1 MPTLMSTSE
10 MLTVVVIFVLYLGIM
25 IGIGFYFYK
34 KNKNVSDY
42 MLGGRQLNP
51 WVAALSAQASD
62 MSGWLLLGL
71 PGTAYL
77 LFVGTS
83 EAIWTAIG
91 LALGTYLNWL
101 IVAKRLRKYTLT
113 AGDSITLPDF
123 FKNRF
128 HDKGNLLKVI
138 SAVFVLIFFL
148 FYTASMFSAGAK
160 LFTSVFGMSYT
171 SALILGVVIIVSY
184 TFLGGFLAVCWT
196 DVIQGVLMFCALIIA
211 PIVAYFHMGG
221 SEGLQAALSAVP
233 DTFHFLPQTAAG
245 TLNVTLLVSSL
256 AWGLGYFG
264 QPHILPR
271 FMAIRSDKEIRPAR
285 VIAMVW
291 VLISLAAAIVVG
303 VMGSLLFPSLADP
316 EQVFIQMTISLFHPI
331 ITGILLTAI
340 LAAIMSTADSQL
352 LVTSSAVANDIYKG
366 VMKKDA
372 SEKQVLWFS
381 RATVIV
387 VSIIAALL
395 VSVPDAAEG
404 TFMYLI
410 NQSVF
415 KLVAFAWAGFGSAF
429 GPIILF
435 SLFWK
440 RTTKE
445 GALWGILTGGIVSCL
460 WWVMQGGIW
469 DLYEIVPGFL
479 ASSIVIVVVSLCTKL
494 PREVAEEFDR
504 VKDAKLS

>member
-1 MPTLMSTSE
+1 MPTLMSFSE
-10 MLTVVVIFVLYLGIM
+10 MITVIVIFVLYLGVM
-25 IGIGFYFYK
+25 LGIGFYFYN

-42 MLGGRQLNP
+42 MLGGRSLNP

-77 LFVGTS
+77 LFQGTS

-101 IVAKRLRKYTLT
+101 IVAKRLRKYTIT

-128 HDKGNLLKVI
+128 HDKSNVLKVI
-138 SAVFVLIFFL
+138 SAIFVLIFFL

-160 LFTSVFGMSYT
+160 LFTSVFGMSYG
-171 SALILGVVIIVSY
+171 SALLLGVFIIVSY

-196 DVIQGVLMFCALIIA
+196 DMIQGILMFAALIIA
-211 PIVAYFHMGG
+211 PIVAFNRMGG
-221 SEGLQAALSAVP
+221 SEGVQAALASVP
-233 DTFHFLPQTAAG
+233 EAFHLLPQTAAG
-245 TLNVTLLVSSL
+245 TLNVALLVSSL

-285 VIAMVW
+285 IIAMVW

-303 VMGSLLFPSLADP
+303 VTGALLFPELADP
-316 EQVFIQMTISLFHPI
+316 EQVFIQMTISLFPPI
-331 ITGILLTAI
+331 VTGILLTAI

-352 LVTSSAVANDIYKG
+352 LVTSSAVANDIFKG

-381 RATVIV
+381 RITVIV
-387 VSIIAALL
+387 VSIIAALM

-415 KLVAFAWAGFGSAF
+415 KLVAFAWAGFGAAF

-440 RTTKE
+440 RTTKQ
-445 GALWGILTGGIVSCL
+445 GALWGIIAGGVSSCL

-469 DLYEIVPGFL
+469 DIYEILPGFII
-479 ASSIVIVVVSLCTKL
+479 SSIVIFVVSLCIPL
-494 PREVAEEFDR
+494 PKEVADEFDK
-504 VKDAKLS
+504 VKEVKL

>member
-1 MPTLMSTSE
+1 MPTQMTASE
-10 MLTVVVIFVLYLGIM
+10 VLTVVVIFVLYLGLM
-25 IGIGFYFYK
+25 VGIGFYFYN

-42 MLGGRQLNP
+42 MLGGRSLNP

-62 MSGWLLLGL
+62 MSGWLLMGL
-71 PGTAYL
+71 PGAAYL
-77 LFVGTS
+77 LFDGTA

-101 IVAKRLRKYTLT
+101 IVAKRLRKYTIV
-113 AGDSITLPDF
+113 AGDAITLPDF

-128 HDKGNLLKVI
+128 RDKSNVLKVI
-138 SAVFVLIFFL
+138 SAVFILIFFL
-148 FYTASMFSAGAK
+148 FYTASMFSASAK

-171 SALILGVVIIVSY
+171 SALILGVVIIVAY

-196 DVIQGVLMFCALIIA
+196 DVVQGVLMFAALIVA
-211 PIVAYFHMGG
+211 PIVAYVRLGG
-221 SEGLQAALSAVP
+221 SEGMSAALANVGDS
-233 DTFHFLPQTAAG
+233 FHLLPQTISGSVNAA
-245 TLNVTLLVSSL
+245 VLVSAL

-285 VIAMVW
+285 IIAMGW
-291 VLISLAAAIVVG
+291 VLISLTAAVVVG
-303 VMGSLLFPSLADP
+303 AMGALLFPQLADP
-316 EQVFIQMTISLFHPI
+316 EQVFIQMTISLFPPI

-372 SEKQVLWFS
+372 TEKQVLWFS
-381 RATVIV
+381 RIAVIV
-387 VSIIAALL
+387 ISILAALL
-395 VSVPDAAEG
+395 VSVPDPAEG
-404 TFMYLI
+404 TIMYLI

-429 GPIILF
+429 GPLILF

-440 RTTKE
+440 RTTKQ
-445 GALWGILTGGIVSCL
+445 GALCGILTGGIVSCL

-469 DLYEIVPGFL
+469 DLYEIIPGFL
-479 ASSIVIVVVSLCTKL
+479 LSSLVIVVVSLLTKV
-494 PREVAEEFDR
+494 PKEVAEDFEKVRD
-504 VKDAKLS
+504 VTI